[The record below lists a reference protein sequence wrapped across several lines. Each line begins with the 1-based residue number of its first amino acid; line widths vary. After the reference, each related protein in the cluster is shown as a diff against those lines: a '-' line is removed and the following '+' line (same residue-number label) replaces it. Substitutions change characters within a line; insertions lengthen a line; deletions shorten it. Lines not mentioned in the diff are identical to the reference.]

1 MNIFAP
7 PIVTISRGNVLSIP
21 IHQFVNYDHF
31 DFVKEFEGV
40 QYPPLLV
47 LLEGDES
54 KSTPSCFSNL
64 VDEFSNTSENEEID
78 HTQLQVSSDRL
89 FRVLL
94 KVAYIWH
101 YNE

>member
-78 HTQLQVSSDRL
+78 HTQLQVSFGL
-89 FRVLL
+89 FITPVKGR
-94 KVAYIWH
+94 
-101 YNE
+101 